1 MRELA
6 LDLRGEVAHRNDDVT
21 VEADEIVELT
31 VVDLNPVAALGTD
44 LLDLGLEQH
53 AGANAST
60 ADNQCLDHAK
70 HLSVASVVVAKAV
83 IPAYLT
89 T

>member
-1 MRELA
+1 M
-6 LDLRGEVAHRNDDVT
+6 
-21 VEADEIVELT
+21 
-31 VVDLNPVAALGTD
+31 VDLNLVTALGAD

-60 ADNQCLDHAK
+60 TDNQCLDHAK

-83 IPAYLT
+83 VPAYLT